1 LFKKILIANRGE
13 IAVRIIRACKELG
26 VQSVAIHSD
35 VDTDAMHVKLAD
47 ESVCV
52 GGALPNL
59 SYLNIPNIMSAINI
73 TGADAVHPG
82 YGFLSENDKFAKIL
96 HKHEV
101 KFIGPSSKSILALG
115 NKSNALK
122 IAYENN
128 LPILG
133 NKDAQNINS
142 TKEASKIAKEIGMP
156 IVIKAAYGGGGKGM
170 RVFNKESEINQ
181 YFSQLKTEAKNY
193 FGDDT
198 MYAEKFLT
206 NAKHIEFQVI
216 SDPKNKY
223 AKIIGQRD
231 CSIQRKNQKIIEE
244 VPSDFVKIKN
254 LDEIEKNIEELLIT
268 NEYEGLGT
276 LEFLYQ
282 DNQVYFIEMNTRL
295 QVEHPVTEMVS
306 GLDLV
311 SYQIDV
317 AHGGSLPEETEQR
330 GHSLEAR
337 LNAEDAYG
345 GYMPQSGPLLALKWP
360 NLPHVRIDSGV
371 EEGGEI
377 STHYDSMIA
386 KVIVWG
392 ETREIARKRLIHAL
406 EETVLLG
413 IKSNQNFL
421 IDILKS
427 DFFISGD
434 TYTTTVEANEWNAPE
449 TPEYIKEFADTLRHQ
464 APTKPREMTSW
475 ETATRR

>member
-1 LFKKILIANRGE
+1 MFKKILIANRGE

-26 VQSVAIHSD
+26 IQSVAIHSD

-82 YGFLSENDKFAKIL
+82 YGFLSENDKFAEIL
-96 HKHEV
+96 GKHEV

-122 IAYENN
+122 IADEYN

-133 NKDAQNINS
+133 NKDAKNIND
-142 TKEASKIAKEIGMP
+142 TNEALKIANEIGMP

-244 VPSDFVKIKN
+244 LPSEFVKIKD
-254 LDEIEKNIEELLIT
+254 LDKIEKNIEELLIS

-295 QVEHPVTEMVS
+295 QVEHPVTEEAYD
-306 GLDLV
+306 LDLV
-311 SYQIDV
+311 KNQIMV
-317 AHGGSLPEETEQR
+317 AAGYKTNLDKLVSNSHTIECR
-330 GHSLEAR
+330 I
-337 LNAEDAYG
+337 NAENAKDFSPSPG
-345 GYMPQSGPLLALKWP
+345 TVKFI
-360 NLPHVRIDSGV
+360 NLPGGRGVRVDTALYSNYKV
-371 EEGGEI
+371 NP
-377 STHYDSMIA
+377 HYDS
-386 KVIVWG
+386 
-392 ETREIARKRLIHAL
+392 L
-406 EETVLLG
+406 
-413 IKSNQNFL
+413 
-421 IDILKS
+421 ILKL
-427 DFFISGD
+427 ISKGKD
-434 TYTTTVEANEWNAPE
+434 RNEAIAIMERALNEIIIDGINTNIELHKWILKQPAFVKG
-449 TPEYIKEFADTLRHQ
+449 EYNTNWLEKNISKFN
-464 APTKPREMTSW
+464 
-475 ETATRR
+475 